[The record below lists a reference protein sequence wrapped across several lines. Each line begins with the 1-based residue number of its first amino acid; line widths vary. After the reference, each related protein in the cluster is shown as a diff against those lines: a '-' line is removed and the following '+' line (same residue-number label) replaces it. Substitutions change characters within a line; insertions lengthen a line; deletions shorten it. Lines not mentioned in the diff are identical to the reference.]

1 MRIVVSGTPGVGKH
15 TISVELSKLLNGIPI
30 IDINKIILSNRYF
43 IPSNSDEVD
52 LIKTFNMLK
61 MILSEKKYKDV
72 IMVGHLA
79 PYVLDSSLTDFT
91 IVLRRHPNELKKIY
105 EIRSYSETKTRDN
118 LMSEILGIISYD
130 ALLKFSKF
138 NIAEIEIKE
147 NILPIIYAQKI
158 IDMYENK
165 FLREFGMIDW
175 LSIIQKD
182 PQMIRFYYNE
192 D

>member
-1 MRIVVSGTPGVGKH
+1 MRIVVCGTPGVGKH
-15 TISVELSKLLNGIPI
+15 TISTELSKMLNGMPI
-30 IDINKIILSNRYF
+30 IDINKIILSNHYF

-52 LIKTFNMLK
+52 LLKTFNMIK
-61 MILSEKKYKDV
+61 IILSEKKYKDP

-79 PYVLDSSLTDFT
+79 PYVLDSSLTDFI

-105 EIRSYSETKTRDN
+105 EMRTYSETKTSDN

-130 ALLKFSKF
+130 ALLKFGKF

-147 NILPIIYAQKI
+147 NILPMVYAQKI
-158 IDMYENK
+158 IDMYKNK
-165 FLREFGMIDW
+165 FLREFRVIDW
-175 LSIIQKD
+175 LSTIQKD
-182 PQMIRFYYNE
+182 PQMIKFYYNE